1 MEELD
6 VLLVSPFPWTEVAD
20 SLVWRSVDGV
30 SVPVIG
36 RALLCRMKRATGR
49 ERDAMDAELLGAGD
63 A

>member
-20 SLVWRSVDGV
+20 SLVWRSIDGV
-30 SVPVIG
+30 SVPLIG
-36 RALLCRMKRATGR
+36 RALLRRMKLATGR
-49 ERDAMDAELLGAGD
+49 ERDAIDAELLGVGD